1 MLPTEAFTEAVAF
14 LSIYDLNSLAVT
26 NALCSALAVASA
38 SKMRWEEFR
47 GLRIRIGYNW
57 IAVER
62 LIPRDDYT
70 EHECLNVAQWGF
82 SEVDMANFIAAAFP
96 NCVFEGL
103 IFHCRPGEHVRRA
116 LDKVAHSIVILS
128 VLRRPGSSRHF
139 DVLDYV
145 FPFRMVKAVNLVGAV
160 ADNELREIVDQ
171 FRTSGVHELYY
182 SDSELARQKITF
194 F

>member
-1 MLPTEAFTEAVAF
+1 M
-14 LSIYDLNSLAVT
+14 YDLNSLVVT

-47 GLRIRIGYNW
+47 GLCIRIGYNW

-62 LIPRDDYT
+62 LIPRDDHT
-70 EHECLNVAQWGF
+70 EYECLNVAQWGF

-103 IFHCRPGEHVRRA
+103 IFHCRPSEHVRRA

-128 VLRRPGSSRHF
+128 VLRRPGSARSL

-145 FPFRMVKAVNLVGAV
+145 FPFRMVRAVNIVGDV
-160 ADNELREIVDQ
+160 ANDELSRIVDE
-171 FRTSGVHELYY
+171 FRTSGVRELHY
-182 SDSELARQKITF
+182 SDSELSRQKITF